1 LNQTLVKSSIIIM
14 VLIIFGKIIAFGKDI
29 VLSSFF
35 GASIET
41 DSFFIAFN
49 ITSILFVAFYSTVSL
64 VFLPLYNEQKLKYSL
79 SDTNIFTSNAI
90 TVYLLITFCIVTL
103 SIIFAPEIVSFM
115 NSSTN
120 TKSISLTVTLL
131 RIMTFSFLFTV
142 FISFITSIQLSN
154 EQYIAPHFTAIISG
168 LIVMISIIVFAPKY
182 GIYVPAVA
190 GVFAWIVQAPLY
202 VWLVRKNFRYSFHLD
217 LKDKNLQKMG
227 FLFLPAFL
235 GISIDQANIMV
246 DTVLASSL
254 QEGSVSALNYSNRL
268 ISFSSG
274 IFVMAIMSIMYPM
287 FSKLIVNQEHEKLN
301 LAIQK
306 SIQLLL
312 LIMVPITAIILIY
325 NEEIVSIV
333 FQRGKFDIIATKT
346 TASVFFFYGLGILFL
361 GLRELFNKVFYA
373 QKNTKT
379 PLIISFI
386 AVSTNIT
393 LSIILVKSMGVEGL
407 ALASSMSLIIYV
419 MLQFII
425 LKRKI
430 GKDFYHKMGVYVS
443 KILLAVSL
451 ASFLMMRY
459 KVFGC
464 FDNPY
469 ISFLSG
475 VFVGI
480 IAYVVVLFFLKNEH
494 IIDIF
499 VKLKT
504 KLQKRNRYL

>member
-1 LNQTLVKSSIIIM
+1 MKKKSIFKTG
-14 VLIIFGKIIAFGKDI
+14 VLIMLLIIVGKLVAFSKDI

-35 GASIET
+35 GASMET
-41 DSFFIAFN
+41 DALFIAFN

-90 TVYLLITFCIVTL
+90 TVYLLITFCIMTL

-202 VWLVRKNFRYSFHLD
+202 AWLVRKKFRYSFHLD

-386 AVSTNIT
+386 AVSTNII
-393 LSIILVKSMGVEGL
+393 LSIILIKSMGIKGL
-407 ALASSMSLIIYV
+407 ALASSLSLVLYV
-419 MLQFII
+419 ILQVII
-425 LKRKI
+425 LKNKI
-430 GKDFYHKMGVYVS
+430 GKGFYQNILTYS
-443 KILLAVSL
+443 AKIILAVSL
-451 ASFLMMRY
+451 ASIVMWTY
-459 KVFGC
+459 KIYDYFN
-464 FDNPY
+464 NPY
-469 ISFLSG
+469 ISLFSG
-475 VFVGI
+475 IFMGLTSYI
-480 IAYVVVLFFLKNEH
+480 IILFFLKNNE
-494 IIDIF
+494 IINIYRIIKN
-499 VKLKT
+499 KLK
-504 KLQKRNRYL
+504 KEKS